1 MVRLTK
7 TRNPFVERAAV
18 AFKTVNAVAMAELGD
33 FVEQG
38 PMSRGQVTLEMM
50 DYKFVD
56 ECTARSSRA
65 CVHC

>member
-1 MVRLTK
+1 
-7 TRNPFVERAAV
+7 
-18 AFKTVNAVAMAELGD
+18 MAELGD

-56 ECTARSSRA
+56 ECTVRSSRA